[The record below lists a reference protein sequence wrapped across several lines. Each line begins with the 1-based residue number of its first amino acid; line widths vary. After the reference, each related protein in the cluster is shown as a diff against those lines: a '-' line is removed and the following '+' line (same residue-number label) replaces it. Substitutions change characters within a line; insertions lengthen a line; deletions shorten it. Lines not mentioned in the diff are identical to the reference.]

1 MQKIERLVAIT
12 LLLQARGKM
21 TARRLAEIL
30 GTSTRTIYRDITSL
44 SLAHVPI
51 SMDYGPGGGYYLPAN
66 YQFDSTVFTREEAVS
81 LILSTDIA
89 GNYSLFAGDDGLQ
102 RALIKLEATLPEE
115 YRDNVRAARERI
127 FFDTSAWHYGK
138 AQHTTYLERI
148 RSAVLEAYQVEI
160 LYPCV
165 SCIDKPGIKWRRLDP
180 IGLVFKGL
188 SLKHIRSGIWYLV
201 AYCHTCSAY
210 QTFRVANIE
219 NMRVLNEATYTH
231 HDFDLQ
237 SYWEEE
243 HITIDAIQAP
253 INVILHIDAQG
264 RHKLE
269 GRYTIL
275 DSRHDGSIVVEVK
288 MNSIESAV
296 PYVLAFG
303 TEALVLEPRE
313 LRDAIEV
320 AARQIAEKYLENSEC
335 C

>member
-1 MQKIERLVAIT
+1 MQKIERLMAIT

-44 SLAHVPI
+44 SLSHVPI
-51 SMDYGPGGGYYLPAN
+51 SMDYGPGGGYYLPAD

-89 GNYSLFAGDDGLQ
+89 GNYSLFAGDDGLH

-115 YRDNVRAARERI
+115 YRSEVREARERI
-127 FFDTSAWHYGK
+127 FFDMTAWRFGSARTS
-138 AQHTTYLERI
+138 YLEQI
-148 RSAVLEAYQVEI
+148 RSAVLQALKVDI

-165 SCIDKPGIKWRRLDP
+165 SCVDTPGMRWRRLDP

-188 SLKHIRSGIWYLV
+188 SLKHIRTGIWYLV
-201 AYCHTCSAY
+201 AYCHTCRTY
-210 QTFRVANIE
+210 QTFRVGNIE
-219 NMRVLNEATYTH
+219 NIRVSEEVVCEHQN
-231 HDFDLQ
+231 FDLRT
-237 SYWEEE
+237 YWKEERSLSE
-243 HITIDAIQAP
+243 ANQPP
-253 INVILHIDAQG
+253 IGVILHISEEA

-275 DSRHDGSIVVEVK
+275 EAHPDESIIVEVK
-288 MNSIESAV
+288 LNSVEVAV

-303 TEALVLEPRE
+303 IQAIVIEP
-313 LRDAIEV
+313 DEV
-320 AARQIAEKYLENSEC
+320 RIAVANAARQIAEQYYT
-335 C
+335 

>member
-51 SMDYGPGGGYYLPAN
+51 SMDYGPGGGYYLPDD

-89 GNYSLFAGDDGLQ
+89 GNYSLFAGDDGLH

-115 YRDNVRAARERI
+115 YRSDVRAARERI
-127 FFDTSAWHYGK
+127 LFDMTAWRYGTAHTS
-138 AQHTTYLERI
+138 YLEMI
-148 RSAVLEAYQVEI
+148 RSAVLQALQVDI

-165 SCIDKPGIKWRRLDP
+165 SCVDTPGMKWRRLDP

-188 SLKHIRSGIWYLV
+188 SLKHIRTGIWYLV
-201 AYCHTCSAY
+201 AYCHTCRAY
-210 QTFRVANIE
+210 QTFRVGNIE
-219 NMRVLNEATYTH
+219 NIRVLEKTICAHQN
-231 HDFDLQ
+231 FDLQ
-237 SYWEEE
+237 AYWKEERSLSE
-243 HITIDAIQAP
+243 ESQLP
-253 INVILHIDAQG
+253 LGVILHINARA

-275 DSRHDGSIVVEVK
+275 ESCPDESIIVEVK
-288 MNSIESAV
+288 LNSVETAV

-303 TEALVLEPRE
+303 TEALVLEPE
-313 LRDAIEV
+313 EV
-320 AARQIAEKYLENSEC
+320 RIAVANAAQLIAERYLS
-335 C
+335 